1 MTIHN
6 LEISTAHFTNNERTE
21 IEVILFAEES
31 TEDDVVLIPYNIEA
45 KDGDADYE
53 WLISKI
59 NIDQV
64 HENTFNKF
72 RKENEQY
79 KENIVTVGKEMG
91 LIFDNNGVNSNLYE
105 ALVDTL
111 FEPFI
116 EKDMKEKLFV
126 MKLKLFEVEAIKSS
140 KNRELK
146 AKLRKSKDF
155 LSAIKYATMIALPEE

>member
-1 MTIHN
+1 MTIEN
-6 LEISTAHFTNNERTE
+6 LEIHTAHFINNERTE
-21 IEVILFAEES
+21 IEVLFLSEES
-31 TEDDVVLIPYNIEA
+31 TEDHVVLIPYSIEA
-45 KDGDADYE
+45 KEGDADYE

-59 NIDQV
+59 EIDQI

-72 RKENEQY
+72 RKENEEFR
-79 KENIVTVGKEMG
+79 ENIIATGKEMG

>member
-6 LEISTAHFTNNERTE
+6 LEISTAHFTNNERTD
-21 IEVILFAEES
+21 IEVILISEES

-45 KDGDADYE
+45 KDGDADYK

-59 NIDQV
+59 DIDQI

-72 RKENEQY
+72 RRENEQY
-79 KENIVTVGKEMG
+79 KENIVAVGKEMG
-91 LIFDNNGVNSNLYE
+91 LIFDDKGVDTNLYD
-105 ALVDTL
+105 ALVETL
-111 FEPFI
+111 FAPFV
-116 EKDMKEKLFV
+116 EKDMKEKLFL
-126 MKLKLFEVEAIKSS
+126 MKLKLFDMDAIKSS

-155 LSAIKYATMIALPEE
+155 MSTIKYATMIALPEE

>member
-21 IEVILFAEES
+21 IEAILFAEES

-45 KDGDADYE
+45 KEGDADYE

-59 NIDQV
+59 DIDQV

-79 KENIVTVGKEMG
+79 KENIVAVGKEMG

-116 EKDMKEKLFV
+116 EEDMKEKLFV

>member
-6 LEISTAHFTNNERTE
+6 LEIHTAHFVNNERTE
-21 IEVILFAEES
+21 IEVLFLSEKS
-31 TEDDVVLIPYNIEA
+31 TNDNLVLIPYNIEA

-59 NIDQV
+59 DIDQV

-79 KENIVTVGKEMG
+79 KENIVAVGKEMG

>member
-59 NIDQV
+59 DIDQI

-79 KENIVTVGKEMG
+79 KENIVAVGKEMG

>member
-6 LEISTAHFTNNERTE
+6 LEIDTAHFTNNERTD
-21 IEVILFAEES
+21 IEVLLVSEES
-31 TEDDVVLIPYNIEA
+31 TDDNLVMIPYSIEA
-45 KDGDADYE
+45 KEGDADYE

-59 NIDQV
+59 DIDQI
-64 HENTFNKF
+64 HENTFNKM
-72 RKENEQY
+72 RSENEAFR
-79 KENIVTVGKEMG
+79 ETIIATGKEMG

-111 FEPFI
+111 FEPFV
-116 EKDMKEKLFV
+116 EEDMKEKLFV

-140 KNRELK
+140 KDRELK

>member
-21 IEVILFAEES
+21 IEVMLFSEDS
-31 TEDDVVLIPYNIEA
+31 TEDDAVLIPYNIEA

-59 NIDQV
+59 DIDQI

-72 RKENEQY
+72 RRENEEFR
-79 KENIVTVGKEMG
+79 ENIIATGKEMG
-91 LIFDNNGVNSNLYE
+91 LIFDDNGVNSNLYE

-111 FEPFI
+111 FEPFV

-140 KNRELK
+140 KDRELK

>member
-21 IEVILFAEES
+21 IEVMLFSEDS

-59 NIDQV
+59 DIDQV

-79 KENIVTVGKEMG
+79 KENIVAVGKEMG
-91 LIFDNNGVNSNLYE
+91 LIFDDKGVDTNLYD
-105 ALVDTL
+105 ALVETL
-111 FEPFI
+111 FAPFV
-116 EKDMKEKLFV
+116 EKDMKEKLFL
-126 MKLKLFEVEAIKSS
+126 MKLKLFDMDAIKSS

-155 LSAIKYATMIALPEE
+155 MSTIKYATMIALPEE

>member
-21 IEVILFAEES
+21 VEVLLFSEES
-31 TEDDVVLIPYNIEA
+31 TEDHVVLIPFNIEA
-45 KDGDADYE
+45 KAGDPDYE

-59 NIDQV
+59 DIDSI

-72 RKENEQY
+72 RRENE
-79 KENIVTVGKEMG
+79 EFRETIIATGKEMG

-111 FEPFI
+111 FEPFV
-116 EKDMKEKLFV
+116 EEDMKEKLFV

-140 KNRELK
+140 KDRELK

>member
-6 LEISTAHFTNNERTE
+6 LEIHTAHFVNNERTE
-21 IEVILFAEES
+21 IEVLFLSDKS
-31 TEDDVVLIPYNIEA
+31 TDDNIVMIPYIIEA
-45 KDGDADYE
+45 KEGDADYE
-53 WLISKI
+53 WLISKMD
-59 NIDQV
+59 IDKI

-72 RKENEQY
+72 RRENE
-79 KENIVTVGKEMG
+79 EFRETIIATGKEMG

-111 FEPFI
+111 FEPFV
-116 EKDMKEKLFV
+116 EEDMKEKLFV

-140 KNRELK
+140 KDRELK

>member
-6 LEISTAHFTNNERTE
+6 LEISTAYFTNNERTD
-21 IEVILFAEES
+21 IEVILISEES

-45 KDGDADYE
+45 KDGDADYK

-59 NIDQV
+59 DIDQI

-72 RKENEQY
+72 RRENE
-79 KENIVTVGKEMG
+79 EFRETIIATGKEMG

-111 FEPFI
+111 FEPFV

-140 KNRELK
+140 KDRELK

>member
-21 IEVILFAEES
+21 IEAILFAEES

-45 KDGDADYE
+45 KEGDADYE

-59 NIDQV
+59 DIDQV

-79 KENIVTVGKEMG
+79 KENIVAVGKEMG
-91 LIFDNNGVNSNLYE
+91 LIFDDKGVDTNLYD
-105 ALVDTL
+105 ALVETL
-111 FEPFI
+111 FAPFV
-116 EKDMKEKLFV
+116 EKDMKEKLFL
-126 MKLKLFEVEAIKSS
+126 MKLKLFDMDAIKSS

-155 LSAIKYATMIALPEE
+155 MSTIKYATMIALPEE

>member
-21 IEVILFAEES
+21 IEVMLFSEDS
-31 TEDDVVLIPYNIEA
+31 TEDDAVLIPYNIEA

-59 NIDQV
+59 NIDQI

-79 KENIVTVGKEMG
+79 KENIVAVGKEMG

-111 FEPFI
+111 FEPFV
-116 EKDMKEKLFV
+116 EEDMKEKLFV

>member
-6 LEISTAHFTNNERTE
+6 LEINTAHFTTNERTD
-21 IEVILFAEES
+21 IEALLVSEES
-31 TEDDVVLIPYNIEA
+31 TDDNIVLISHSIEA
-45 KDGDADYE
+45 KEGDADYE

-59 NIDQV
+59 DIDQI

-72 RKENEQY
+72 RRENE
-79 KENIVTVGKEMG
+79 EFRETIIATGKEMG

-111 FEPFI
+111 FEPFV
-116 EKDMKEKLFV
+116 EEDMKEKLFV

-140 KNRELK
+140 KDRELK

>member
-1 MTIHN
+1 
-6 LEISTAHFTNNERTE
+6 LISH
-21 IEVILFAEES
+21 S
-31 TEDDVVLIPYNIEA
+31 IEA
-45 KDGDADYE
+45 KEGDADYE

-59 NIDQV
+59 DIDQI

-72 RKENEQY
+72 RRENE
-79 KENIVTVGKEMG
+79 EFRETIIATGKEMG

-111 FEPFI
+111 FEPFV
-116 EKDMKEKLFV
+116 EEDMKEKLFV

-140 KNRELK
+140 KDRELK

>member
-79 KENIVTVGKEMG
+79 KENIVAVGKEMG
-91 LIFDNNGVNSNLYE
+91 LIFDDKGVDTNLYD
-105 ALVDTL
+105 ALVETL
-111 FEPFI
+111 FAPFV
-116 EKDMKEKLFV
+116 EKDMKEKLFL
-126 MKLKLFEVEAIKSS
+126 MKLKLFDMDAIKSS

-155 LSAIKYATMIALPEE
+155 MSTIKYATMIALPEE

>member
-1 MTIHN
+1 MTIQN

-21 IEVILFAEES
+21 IEVLLFSEES
-31 TEDDVVLIPYNIEA
+31 TEDHVVLIPFNIEA
-45 KDGDADYE
+45 KAGDPDYE

-59 NIDQV
+59 DIDSI

-72 RKENEQY
+72 RRENE
-79 KENIVTVGKEMG
+79 EFRDTIITTGKEMG

-111 FEPFI
+111 FEPFV
-116 EKDMKEKLFV
+116 EEDMKEKLFV

-140 KNRELK
+140 KDRELK

>member
-1 MTIHN
+1 MTIEN
-6 LEISTAHFTNNERTE
+6 LEIHTAHFINNERTE
-21 IEVILFAEES
+21 IEVLFLSEKS
-31 TEDDVVLIPYNIEA
+31 TNDNLVMIPYSIEA
-45 KDGDADYE
+45 KEGDADYE

-59 NIDQV
+59 DIDQI

-72 RKENEQY
+72 RRENEQY
-79 KENIVTVGKEMG
+79 RENIIATGKEMG

-111 FEPFI
+111 FEPFV

-140 KNRELK
+140 KDRELK

>member
-1 MTIHN
+1 MTLHN
-6 LEISTAHFTNNERTE
+6 LEIHTAHFTNNERTD
-21 IEVILFAEES
+21 IEVLLVAEES
-31 TEDDVVLIPYNIEA
+31 TDDNLVMISYSVEA
-45 KDGDADYE
+45 KEGDADYE

-59 NIDQV
+59 DIDQI

-72 RKENEQY
+72 RRENE
-79 KENIVTVGKEMG
+79 EFRETIIATGKEMG

-111 FEPFI
+111 FEPFV
-116 EKDMKEKLFV
+116 EEDMKEKLFV

-140 KNRELK
+140 KDRELK

>member
-1 MTIHN
+1 MTLHN
-6 LEISTAHFTNNERTE
+6 LEIHTAHFTNNERTD
-21 IEVILFAEES
+21 IEVLLVAEES
-31 TEDDVVLIPYNIEA
+31 TDDNLVMISYSVEA
-45 KDGDADYE
+45 KEGDADYE

-59 NIDQV
+59 DIDQI

-72 RKENEQY
+72 RRENE
-79 KENIVTVGKEMG
+79 EFRETIIATGKEMG

-111 FEPFI
+111 FEPFV
-116 EKDMKEKLFV
+116 EEDMKEKLFV
-126 MKLKLFEVEAIKSS
+126 MKLKLFEVDAIKSS
-140 KNRELK
+140 KDRELK

>member
-1 MTIHN
+1 MTIEN
-6 LEISTAHFTNNERTE
+6 LEIHTAHFVNNERTE
-21 IEVILFAEES
+21 IEVLFLSEKS
-31 TEDDVVLIPYNIEA
+31 TEDHVVLIPYSIEA
-45 KDGDADYE
+45 KEGDADYE

-59 NIDQV
+59 DIDQI

-72 RKENEQY
+72 RRENE
-79 KENIVTVGKEMG
+79 EFRDTIIATGKEMG
-91 LIFDNNGVNSNLYE
+91 LIFDDNGVNSNLYE

-111 FEPFI
+111 FEPFV

-140 KNRELK
+140 KDRELK

>member
-31 TEDDVVLIPYNIEA
+31 TEDNVVLIPYNIEA

-79 KENIVTVGKEMG
+79 KENIVAVGKEMG

-140 KNRELK
+140 KDRELK

>member
-59 NIDQV
+59 DIDQI

-79 KENIVTVGKEMG
+79 KENIVAVGKEMG
-91 LIFDNNGVNSNLYE
+91 LIFDDKGVDTNLYD

-111 FEPFI
+111 FAPFV
-116 EKDMKEKLFV
+116 EKDMKEKLFL
-126 MKLKLFEVEAIKSS
+126 MKLKLFDMDAIKSS

-155 LSAIKYATMIALPEE
+155 MSTIKYATMIALPEE

>member
-1 MTIHN
+1 MTIEN
-6 LEISTAHFTNNERTE
+6 LEIHTAHFINNERTE
-21 IEVILFAEES
+21 IEVLFLSEKS
-31 TEDDVVLIPYNIEA
+31 TNDNLVMIPYSIEA
-45 KDGDADYE
+45 KEGDADYE

-59 NIDQV
+59 DIDQI

-72 RKENEQY
+72 RRENEQY
-79 KENIVTVGKEMG
+79 RENIIATGKEMG

>member
-6 LEISTAHFTNNERTE
+6 LEIHTAHFVNNERTE
-21 IEVILFAEES
+21 IEVLFLSDKS
-31 TEDDVVLIPYNIEA
+31 TDDNLVMIPYNIEA
-45 KDGDADYE
+45 KENDADYE

-59 NIDQV
+59 DIDQI

-72 RKENEQY
+72 RRENE
-79 KENIVTVGKEMG
+79 EFRETIIATGKEMG

-111 FEPFI
+111 FEPFV
-116 EKDMKEKLFV
+116 EEDMKEKLFV

-140 KNRELK
+140 KDRGLK

>member
-21 IEVILFAEES
+21 IEAILISEES

-45 KDGDADYE
+45 KDGDADYK

-59 NIDQV
+59 DIDQI

-72 RKENEQY
+72 RRENEQY
-79 KENIVTVGKEMG
+79 KENIVAVGKEMG
-91 LIFDNNGVNSNLYE
+91 LIFDDKGVDTNLYD
-105 ALVDTL
+105 ALVETL
-111 FEPFI
+111 FAPFV
-116 EKDMKEKLFV
+116 EKDMKEKLFL
-126 MKLKLFEVEAIKSS
+126 MKLKLFDMDAIKLS
-140 KNRELK
+140 KDRELK

-155 LSAIKYATMIALPEE
+155 MSVVKYATMIALPEE

>member
-59 NIDQV
+59 NIDQI

-79 KENIVTVGKEMG
+79 KENIVAVGKEMG
-91 LIFDNNGVNSNLYE
+91 LIFDDKGVDTNLYD
-105 ALVDTL
+105 ALVETL
-111 FEPFI
+111 FAPFV
-116 EKDMKEKLFV
+116 EKDMKEKLFL
-126 MKLKLFEVEAIKSS
+126 MKLKLFDMDAIKSS

-155 LSAIKYATMIALPEE
+155 MSTIKYATMIALPEE

>member
-1 MTIHN
+1 MTIEN
-6 LEISTAHFTNNERTE
+6 LEIHTAHFINNERTE
-21 IEVILFAEES
+21 IEVLFLSEKS
-31 TEDDVVLIPYNIEA
+31 TNDNLVMIPYSIEA
-45 KDGDADYE
+45 KEGDADYE

-59 NIDQV
+59 DIDQI

-72 RKENEQY
+72 RRENEQY
-79 KENIVTVGKEMG
+79 RENIIATGKEMG

-111 FEPFI
+111 FEPFV
-116 EKDMKEKLFV
+116 EEDMKEKLFV

-140 KNRELK
+140 KDRELK

>member
-21 IEVILFAEES
+21 IEAILFAEES

-45 KDGDADYE
+45 KEGDADYE

-59 NIDQV
+59 DIDQI

-79 KENIVTVGKEMG
+79 KENIVAVGKEMG

>member
-6 LEISTAHFTNNERTE
+6 LEIHTAHFVNNERTE
-21 IEVILFAEES
+21 IEVLFLSDKS
-31 TEDDVVLIPYNIEA
+31 TDDNIVMIPYIIEA
-45 KDGDADYE
+45 KEGDADYE
-53 WLISKI
+53 WLISKMD
-59 NIDQV
+59 IDKI

-72 RKENEQY
+72 RRENE
-79 KENIVTVGKEMG
+79 EFRETIIATGKEMG

-111 FEPFI
+111 FEPFV

-140 KNRELK
+140 KDRELK

>member
-6 LEISTAHFTNNERTE
+6 LEIHTAHFVNNERTE
-21 IEVILFAEES
+21 IEVLFLSDKS
-31 TEDDVVLIPYNIEA
+31 TDDNLVMIPYIIEA
-45 KDGDADYE
+45 KEGDADYE

-59 NIDQV
+59 DIDQI

-72 RKENEQY
+72 RRENE
-79 KENIVTVGKEMG
+79 EFRETIIATGKEMG

-111 FEPFI
+111 FEPFV
-116 EKDMKEKLFV
+116 EEDMKEKLFV

-140 KNRELK
+140 KDRELK

>member
-1 MTIHN
+1 MTLHN
-6 LEISTAHFTNNERTE
+6 LEIHTAHFTNNERTD
-21 IEVILFAEES
+21 IEVLLVAEES
-31 TEDDVVLIPYNIEA
+31 TDDNLVMISYSVEA
-45 KDGDADYE
+45 KEGDADYE

-59 NIDQV
+59 DIDQI

-72 RKENEQY
+72 RRENE
-79 KENIVTVGKEMG
+79 EFRETIIATGKEMG

-111 FEPFI
+111 FEPFV
-116 EKDMKEKLFV
+116 EEDMKEKLFI

-140 KNRELK
+140 KDRELK

>member
-6 LEISTAHFTNNERTE
+6 LEISTAHFTNNERTD
-21 IEVILFAEES
+21 IEVMLFSEDS
-31 TEDDVVLIPYNIEA
+31 TEDNVILIPFNVEA
-45 KDGDADYE
+45 KAGDADYD

-59 NIDQV
+59 DIDQI

-72 RKENEQY
+72 RRENE
-79 KENIVTVGKEMG
+79 EFRETIIATGKEMG
-91 LIFDNNGVNSNLYE
+91 LIFDSNGVNSNLYE

-111 FEPFI
+111 FEPFV
-116 EKDMKEKLFV
+116 EEDMKEKLFV

-140 KNRELK
+140 KDRELK

-155 LSAIKYATMIALPEE
+155 LSAIKYATMIVLPEE

>member
-1 MTIHN
+1 MTIEN
-6 LEISTAHFTNNERTE
+6 LEIHTAHFINNERTE
-21 IEVILFAEES
+21 IEVLFLSEKS

-59 NIDQV
+59 DIDQI

-72 RKENEQY
+72 RRENE
-79 KENIVTVGKEMG
+79 EFRETIIATGKEMG

-140 KNRELK
+140 KDRELK